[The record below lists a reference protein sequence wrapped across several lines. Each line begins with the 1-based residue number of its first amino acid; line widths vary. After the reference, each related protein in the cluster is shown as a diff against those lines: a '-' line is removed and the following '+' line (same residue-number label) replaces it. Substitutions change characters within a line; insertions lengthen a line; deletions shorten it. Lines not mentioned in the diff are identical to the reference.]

1 MANYR
6 VIQMSFWT
14 DVKIAEDF
22 TPEDRYFYLYLMTN
36 THTNLCGC
44 YELGIRQMSVET
56 GYTQEVIEKLIS
68 RLETQHNVIRYSRT
82 TKELL
87 LLNYH
92 KYNWTTSEKY
102 LKGVLKEVEDV
113 KDVEFKRFLNDLIN
127 GIDTVSIPYANPMD
141 TSIIYNTINYNSIS
155 IKENN
160 KEIKVKDRNIIPP
173 TVDMVREYCESR
185 NNGVDAQRFCD
196 YYESKGWL
204 IGKTKMKDWEASV
217 RTWEKTS
224 KPQKG
229 DWLNE

>member
-92 KYNWTTSEKY
+92 KYNWKQH
-102 LKGVLKEVEDV
+102 KI
-113 KDVEFKRFLNDLIN
+113 LI
-127 GIDTVSIPYANPMD
+127 
-141 TSIIYNTINYNSIS
+141 
-155 IKENN
+155 
-160 KEIKVKDRNIIPP
+160 
-173 TVDMVREYCESR
+173 
-185 NNGVDAQRFCD
+185 
-196 YYESKGWL
+196 
-204 IGKTKMKDWEASV
+204 
-217 RTWEKTS
+217 
-224 KPQKG
+224 
-229 DWLNE
+229 